1 MSEFPHEGVPASQ
14 AETPEDTASDRSRW
28 IALLVCCSALFMTLL
43 DVSVTNVA
51 LPSIS
56 RSTGAGHSQLQWIV
70 SGYTLAFGLV
80 PVLAG
85 RLGDDHGRRLM
96 FQIGVAGFAVT
107 SALSG
112 LAPTAEILIVARVFQ
127 GISGGLIN
135 PQVSGLIQQ
144 MFRGEE
150 RGRAFGALGTTV
162 GLGTALG
169 PLAGGALIALG
180 GPHLGWR
187 LVFFINVPVGI
198 LVIALA
204 RRFLPQ
210 TPATGQHRLDV
221 IGSLLLG
228 AATFCVLFGAVE
240 SDFLGR
246 WLALLV
252 VPIVVLLYLFWR
264 RERRLTRGELDP
276 LVDLRLF
283 RSRSYTSGVVLAISY
298 FPAMAGLPLV
308 LALYFQRG
316 LGFSALHSALGVTA
330 FAVGSA
336 VSAQTAGRFVTRLGR
351 PLIVAGTSTFGAG
364 AIAMALV
371 AHSAPDQHAIL
382 VLAGPLFVMGL
393 GSGAVITP
401 NQALTLVDVD
411 PVVGSTA
418 GGVLQ
423 TSQRVGLAIGQ
434 AVIGAVF
441 FSAVVGT
448 GPAAYAHA
456 LQSAVIVALGFVTVA
471 TAIGIWEVVRQRRS
485 AAV

>member
-1 MSEFPHEGVPASQ
+1 M
-14 AETPEDTASDRSRW
+14 
-28 IALLVCCSALFMTLL
+28 
-43 DVSVTNVA
+43 
-51 LPSIS
+51 
-56 RSTGAGHSQLQWIV
+56 
-70 SGYTLAFGLV
+70 
-80 PVLAG
+80 
-85 RLGDDHGRRLM
+85 
-96 FQIGVAGFAVT
+96 
-107 SALSG
+107 
-112 LAPTAEILIVARVFQ
+112 FQ

-162 GLGTALG
+162 GMGTALG
-169 PLAGGALIALG
+169 PLVGGALIALG
-180 GPHLGWR
+180 GPDLGWR
-187 LVFFINVPVGI
+187 LVFFVNIPVGI
-198 LVIALA
+198 AVILLG

-210 TPATGQHRLDV
+210 TPATGRHRLDV
-221 IGSLLLG
+221 IGSLMLG
-228 AATFCVLFGAVE
+228 TATFCVLFGAVQY
-240 SDFLGR
+240 DLLGGS
-246 WLALLV
+246 
-252 VPIVVLLYLFWR
+252 VVLLVIPTALLLLLFWR
-264 RERRLTRGELDP
+264 RERRLTREDADP

-283 RSRSYTSGVVLAISY
+283 RRPSYTAGVVLALAY

-336 VSAQTAGRFVTRLGR
+336 VSAQTAGRFVTRIGR
-351 PLIVAGTSTFGAG
+351 PLIVVGTSTFGAG
-364 AIAMALV
+364 AIAMALA
-371 AHSAPDQHAIL
+371 AHTAPDQHAIL

-401 NQALTLVDVD
+401 NQALTLADVD
-411 PVVGSTA
+411 PVAGSTA

-423 TSQRVGLAIGQ
+423 TAQRVGLAIGQ

-456 LQSAVIVALGFVTVA
+456 LQAAVITALGFVTAA
-471 TAIGIWEVVRQRRS
+471 TAIGIWEVVRGRR
-485 AAV
+485 AASRSRLQQQPDADPDRVGEEVEHVAVAVDRQHGLQDLGDRGVRRQAEAERAPTAPAPTDRRRRAPRR